1 MSESGP
7 IVAAQLQHLLA
18 VVEQRRSQRCREVLD
33 KARDQARQVIEQ
45 AYRDE
50 RARMHREL
58 VELRQKLRQQMVSL
72 AARRETRKRQQRQQ
86 ADEELLARSW
96 QFLHEALLHRWRDA
110 ITRRRWVEDVVEQ
123 AASVLLDHH
132 WVVEHPSD
140 WPTEERLALQ
150 QMLEKQSARAPHFE
164 GRSTMAAG
172 LRICAGGACVDAS
185 VDGLLRERL
194 TIEAVLLARIN
205 ERRGGQD

>member
-18 VVEQRRSQRCREVLD
+18 VVEQRRSERCREVLD
-33 KARDQARQVIEQ
+33 QARDQARQLIKQ

-50 RARMHREL
+50 RERMHREL

-72 AARRETRKRQQRQQ
+72 GARRETRKRQQRQH
-86 ADEELLARSW
+86 ADEELLVTSW
-96 QFLHEALLHRWRDA
+96 QLLHEALLHRWRDA
-110 ITRRRWVEDVVEQ
+110 MMRGRWVEDVVEQ
-123 AASVLLDHH
+123 AASVLIDHH
-132 WVVEHPSD
+132 WIIEHPID
-140 WPTEERLALQ
+140 WPAEERLALQ
-150 QMLEKQSARAPHFE
+150 QLLEQRSERALHFE
-164 GRSTMAAG
+164 GQPAIAAG
-172 LRICAGGACVDAS
+172 LRICAGGACVDGS

-194 TIEAVLLARIN
+194 AVEAVLLASIN